1 MRKKILLLIEKR
13 KLKNPEIGNLVEQLM
28 RQNSVNLL
36 FVKRLSEDIDFTI

>member
-1 MRKKILLLIEKR
+1 MRKKILLLIKKR